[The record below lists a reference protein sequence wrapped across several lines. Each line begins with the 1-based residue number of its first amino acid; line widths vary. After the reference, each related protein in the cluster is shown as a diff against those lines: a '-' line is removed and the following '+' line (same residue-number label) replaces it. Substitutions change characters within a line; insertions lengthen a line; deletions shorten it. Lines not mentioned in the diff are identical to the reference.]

1 MHKFSIW
8 VALAV
13 VVCGG
18 VCRAESKVTPEIEAA
33 MKKGLDFLQSTQNKD
48 GTWPG
53 QYGTTSG
60 VVGCAVLAFLAHGE
74 QPGEGKYGRA
84 IMNSVDYIVTTRD
97 KNNGL
102 LGGRQNSSPMYS
114 HGFATLALAEVYGQI
129 PDKKKSEEV
138 ARALKKAVGL
148 TVSCQAPSGQNA
160 GGWRYSVRPGDADTT
175 VSGAHMMALRGAAT
189 GGIEVPY
196 KTIQNGVKYYKRM
209 YCAGGG
215 FGYTS
220 PSGPN
225 AIRGGIGALVLCL
238 SGEYKSKEATT
249 TAEYL
254 LVQGDGGVTS
264 GSHFYYMCY
273 YVSQAMRQSGKKYWN
288 HWNSTMTPRLIS
300 MQRANG
306 SWGSG
311 GNSSALFETSMA
323 LLSIAINYDYLPI
336 YQR

>member
-1 MHKFSIW
+1 MHKFSILT
-8 VALAV
+8 ALAIS
-13 VVCGG
+13 VCAG
-18 VCRAESKVTPEIEAA
+18 VCQAESNVTPEIEAA
-33 MKKGLDFLQSTQNKD
+33 MKKGLDFLTSTQNKD

-53 QYGTTSG
+53 QYGETSG
-60 VVGCAVLAFLAHGE
+60 VIGCAILAYLAHGE
-74 QPGEGKYGRA
+74 QPGEGKHGRA
-84 IMNSVDYIVTTRD
+84 IMRSVDYIVSTRD
-97 KNNGL
+97 KSNGL
-102 LGGRQNSSPMYS
+102 LAGRRKSSPMYS

-129 PDKKKSEEV
+129 PDKKKSREV
-138 ARALKKAVGL
+138 AAALKKAVGL

-160 GGWRYSVRPGDADTT
+160 GGWRYNVSPGQADTT

-189 GGIEVPY
+189 GGIEVPF

-215 FGYTS
+215 FGYTNS
-220 PSGPN
+220 SGPN

-254 LVQGDGGVTS
+254 LVQGDGGLTS

-273 YVSQAMRQSGKKYWN
+273 YVSQAMRQSGKRYWDR
-288 HWNSTMTPRLIS
+288 WNSTMTPRLIS
-300 MQRANG
+300 LQRANG
-306 SWGSG
+306 SWAT
-311 GNSSALFETSMA
+311 NNNTLLETSMA